1 MKLAHQ
7 ININVIKFQVCGVC
21 TTFINQFRQKK
32 KTVIAVESK
41 FRAFF
46 FKQTQFLYSNLKT
59 YH

>member
-32 KTVIAVESK
+32 KQLLQLKASLGH
-41 FRAFF
+41 FF
-46 FKQTQFLYSNLKT
+46 LNKHNFCTLT
-59 YH
+59 